1 MSTFSSIEKAL
12 PSFILRNRASHI
24 WRHFFSLRLLKCGR
38 WESDEEYIKRDSRVR
53 GLISGWVK
61 TLKRLWSEWWLDW
74 SLQDSHRLKQ
84 KNRKHVRVQWLA
96 WTKERKNTLHR
107 RVRLVSSGYWTQT
120 PSFLITLTLRKT
132 PDLFFFQPERKNIL
146 GLKLWFESQVIQ
158 INKL

>member
-1 MSTFSSIEKAL
+1 MSIFSSVEKAL

-61 TLKRLWSEWWLDW
+61 TLKRLWSEWWHDW
-74 SLQDSHRLKQ
+74 SLQDSHGLKQ

-107 RVRLVSSGYWTQT
+107 RVRFVSSGCEVNDD
-120 PSFLITLTLRKT
+120 LIGVWKIRTDGNKRTENTL
-132 PDLFFFQPERKNIL
+132 EYN
-146 GLKLWFESQVIQ
+146 G
-158 INKL
+158 